1 MQQTNRAIELFDR
14 ALTQPHLKPSEA
26 GFIAQTY
33 AQIGNLVKLEG
44 VIEKLVTLVPDQP
57 EPWYDLA
64 ALDTVLGK
72 SDQALQNLRQSLDL
86 DARRRKTN
94 STARNLL
101 AEARKDHRFDPL
113 RTLPAFQKIV
123 PAN

>member
-1 MQQTNRAIELFDR
+1 MNYSTGRWLIRIWPPN
-14 ALTQPHLKPSEA
+14 EA

-33 AQIGNLVKLEG
+33 AQMGNLAKLEG
-44 VIEKLVTLVPDQP
+44 VIEKLVTLIPDQP
-57 EPWYDLA
+57 EPWYNLA

-72 SDQALQNLRQSLDL
+72 PDQALQNLSRSLEISAQRL
-86 DARRRKTN
+86 KTN
-94 STARNLL
+94 PAAHDLL